1 MARVRNHAAEY
12 ARIKARAEAAGLSTR
27 AFRRA
32 RKTEPEKYY
41 APRALAAKHNRERI
55 VQQIQRAHESRGETV
70 SQETVQK
77 QVNRATP
84 EQRDKFSRTYNQW
97 VVDADSG
104 ADSGDVFWLDD
115 EVYDDLGAL
124 MYYHG

>member
-55 VQQIQRAHESRGETV
+55 VEQIQRAHESRGETV

-84 EQRDKFSRTYNQW
+84 EQRDKFSRTYKQW
-97 VVDADSG
+97 EVA
-104 ADSGDVFWLDD
+104 ADSGDVFWLED
-115 EVYDDLGAL
+115 EDYDDLGVL
-124 MYYHG
+124 IYYHG

>member
-32 RKTEPEKYY
+32 RKADPEKFY

-97 VVDADSG
+97 EIA

>member
-97 VVDADSG
+97 EIAADSE
-104 ADSGDVFWLDD
+104 DVFWLDD

>member
-55 VQQIQRAHESRGETV
+55 VEQIQRAHESRGETV

-84 EQRDKFSRTYNQW
+84 EQRDKFSRTYYQW
-97 VVDADSG
+97 EVA
-104 ADSGDVFWLDD
+104 ADSGDVFWLED
-115 EVYDDLGAL
+115 EDYDDLDVL

>member
-1 MARVRNHAAEY
+1 MARVRNHAEEY

-84 EQRDKFSRTYNQW
+84 EQRDKFSRTYKQW
-97 VVDADSG
+97 EVADSG
-104 ADSGDVFWLDD
+104 DADSGDVFWLDD
-115 EVYDDLGAL
+115 EDYDDLGAL

>member
-84 EQRDKFSRTYNQW
+84 EQRDKFSRTYKQW
-97 VVDADSG
+97 EVA

-115 EVYDDLGAL
+115 EDYDDLDVL

>member
-1 MARVRNHAAEY
+1 MARVRNHVAEY

-55 VQQIQRAHESRGETV
+55 VEQIQRAHESRGETV

-97 VVDADSG
+97 EVA

-115 EVYDDLGAL
+115 EVYDDLAVL
-124 MYYHG
+124 IYYHG

>member
-32 RKTEPEKYY
+32 RKTDPEKYY

-55 VQQIQRAHESRGETV
+55 VEQIQRAHESRGETV

-97 VVDADSG
+97 EVA

-115 EVYDDLGAL
+115 EDYDDLDVL
-124 MYYHG
+124 MYYHE

>member
-32 RKTEPEKYY
+32 RKAEPEKYY

-97 VVDADSG
+97 EIA

>member
-32 RKTEPEKYY
+32 RKTEPEKFY

-77 QVNRATP
+77 HVNRATP

-97 VVDADSG
+97 EVA

-115 EVYDDLGAL
+115 EVYDDLGFL
-124 MYYHG
+124 MYYRD